1 MLPAHG
7 FFPHRSVVLR
17 THYLLFFF
25 SFATPTALSVADD
38 DLYVLLATK
47 PASLG
52 LRTSG
57 PMQGSSGRHQCL
69 VSETRKPGKTSNILP
84 PCVLM
89 APAVHYPMQWRRRTI
104 SLSVSVRK
112 EGRHCSSLSLLLISL
127 AYLSTEDNV
136 SDQSMHAPMASAI
149 RF

>member
-1 MLPAHG
+1 MSFG
-7 FFPHRSVVLR
+7 RSKLLAVAKQRATVLR
-17 THYLLFFF
+17 IRAPGSWLPVRPGGDRTGE
-25 SFATPTALSVADD
+25 PGPP
-38 DLYVLLATK
+38 YVRSNA
-47 PASLG
+47 
-52 LRTSG
+52 
-57 PMQGSSGRHQCL
+57 MQGSSGRHQCP
-69 VSETRKPGKTSNILP
+69 VSEPRKPGKTSNNIP
-84 PCVLM
+84 PS
-89 APAVHYPMQWRRRTI
+89 PALHYPMQWRRTI